1 MSGAYEGG
9 AGTAGKQ
16 TRSFPKVNSAA
27 RRNDGA
33 CQNPWKPGQRRT
45 RSESKPPV
53 RLKAL
58 KGKNAGNLRP
68 CRLLEA
74 GRGSSRAGSSAPTP
88 AHIFLG
94 SRFRVD
100 RRGGGKGS
108 FGLLTTETTGCRGGE
123 RGIEGVDAEPPASSL
138 LRAFPSSRLVTA
150 RSHRGRGRIDGSS
163 QEQPR

>member
-1 MSGAYEGG
+1 MSEAYEGG

-27 RRNDGA
+27 RRDDGA

-68 CRLLEA
+68 CRIVFDNSVMDVGETPRDRKVEKLRRVGSPATAGHASRYAKLQGA
-74 GRGSSRAGSSAPTP
+74 GRRCA
-88 AHIFLG
+88 
-94 SRFRVD
+94 
-100 RRGGGKGS
+100 RRRKREGGWPGTK
-108 FGLLTTETTGCRGGE
+108 
-123 RGIEGVDAEPPASSL
+123 P
-138 LRAFPSSRLVTA
+138 
-150 RSHRGRGRIDGSS
+150 
-163 QEQPR
+163 